1 MEKSVVLSFKNLNNM
16 AMGFEINE
24 KRMVQTFTELARI
37 SSLSGQEAGVAR
49 YLERVLKA
57 MGAEVHIDDAG
68 KKISGNTGNLI
79 ARFSGTAES
88 APFLLSAHMDTV
100 GPAGKIRPVVRADR
114 VTSDGSTI
122 LGADCKAG
130 IAIILETIKVLLD
143 GNAPRPPIEAVFT
156 VSEEMALMG
165 AKYLDYS
172 RIKARYGLIFDNE
185 RPLECVITAAPAANK
200 MDIRVYGIAA
210 HSGVAPELGISAIKV
225 VSTAIAG
232 MKLGRIDSET
242 TANIGFIR
250 GGNAINIIPRMVEMQ
265 GEVRSHNL
273 PKLLKQTSHM
283 EDCFRK
289 AVRRAVVRVKGRTLK
304 PSYEFLVERKFP
316 GLAIGRGSPVLPL
329 IASAMRDMGLKMKT
343 FASGGGTDAN
353 IMCGHGIEAPILAT
367 GMRDVHTAG
376 EYLDLKDFFN
386 CARLA
391 ARIVGSARF

>member
-1 MEKSVVLSFKNLNNM
+1 MD
-16 AMGFEINE
+16 FEINE
-24 KRMVQTFTELARI
+24 KRMVQTFVELAKI

-57 MGAEVHIDDAG
+57 MGADVYIDDAG

-79 ARFSGTAES
+79 ARFKGTVES

-100 GPAGKIRPVVRADR
+100 GPAEHVKPVVRTDR

-130 IAIILETIKVLLD
+130 IAIILETIKVLQD
-143 GNAPRPPIEAVFT
+143 GNIPRPPIDAVFT
-156 VSEEMALMG
+156 ISEEMALMG
-165 AKYLDYS
+165 AKFLDYS
-172 RIKARYGLIFDNE
+172 KIKARYGLIFDNE
-185 RPLECVITAAPAANK
+185 RPLECVITEAPAANK

-210 HSGVAPELGISAIKV
+210 HSGVAPERGISAIKV
-225 VSTAIAG
+225 VSKAIAG

-242 TANIGFIR
+242 TANIGFIS
-250 GGNAINIIPRMVEMQ
+250 GGNAINIIPPLVEMQ
-265 GEVRSHNL
+265 GEVRSHDL

-283 EDCFRK
+283 EDCFKK
-289 AVRRAVVRVKGRTLK
+289 AVRNAFIKVKGRTLK
-304 PSYEFLVERKFP
+304 SRYEFLVERKFP
-316 GLAIGRGSPVLPL
+316 GLAIGRRNPVLPL
-329 IASAMRDMGLKMKT
+329 IAAAMKDMGLKMKT

-367 GMRDVHTAG
+367 GMREVHTTG
-376 EYLDLKDFFN
+376 EYLELKDFYN

-391 ARIVGSARF
+391 ARIVASARF